1 MASPARAQHL
11 PESPLL
17 GTSPPDTGNRPE
29 TSRTNLV
36 RILSGFCEQSTLKA
50 RVHYFVRLVEWTR
63 SGSRS
68 SPALEQIRRRNE
80 LLSLLEE
87 DAALRAQFQR
97 AFHAM
102 LGETQSVS
110 LFAEGVL
117 HPRESLW
124 TEAISQSSST
134 RCIVTIVIFA
144 DSSSGQTNCSGAL
157 SEFSPQAMIYLL
169 GIHKEW
175 I

>member
-17 GTSPPDTGNRPE
+17 GTSPPNTGNRPE

-68 SPALEQIRRRNE
+68 SPALEQLRRRNE

-87 DAALRAQFQR
+87 DAALRHGFKGL
-97 AFHAM
+97 F
-102 LGETQSVS
+102 TQCWGK
-110 LFAEGVL
+110 LN
-117 HPRESLW
+117 P
-124 TEAISQSSST
+124 
-134 RCIVTIVIFA
+134 
-144 DSSSGQTNCSGAL
+144 
-157 SEFSPQAMIYLL
+157 
-169 GIHKEW
+169 
-175 I
+175 